1 MMGKTYFDNDN
12 MGYMYIAEES
22 SVYGGSPVKNIDVVD
37 KNGVFFV
44 SFDSVLH
51 TFDEINRNQRQYKAD
66 NIRECLLTEKIQS
79 LLADNA
85 FYGERDHPT
94 QETENGKLTPER
106 IQAIWMPNRSHLI
119 KRPRIVGDELQAHIE
134 TCAGTDVGVGFAK
147 DIIQGLKPAFSCRAI
162 ASMKLINGKPTV
174 IVRRLIT
181 YDWVLYPSHKR
192 AHMISSPKGVMK
204 SIKAFTESTMD
215 TVKDVVGDI
224 LIPLQEI
231 LESVGKTDVNPQ
243 MIMESFELTPESLCG
258 FDENHTHAIIKDVDN
273 IIYAKISPQTKRR
286 VDDFFSKF

>member
-1 MMGKTYFDNDN
+1 MMGKTCFDNDN

-22 SVYGGSPVKNIDVVD
+22 SVYGGSPVKNIDVVN

-44 SFDSVLH
+44 TFDSVLH

-106 IQAIWMPNRSHLI
+106 IQAIWMPNRSHII
-119 KRPRIVGDELQAHIE
+119 KRPKIIGDELQAHIE

-204 SIKAFTESTMD
+204 SIKAFTESAMD
-215 TVKDVVGDI
+215 TVKDVVGDV

-231 LESVGKTDVNPQ
+231 LESVGKTDVNTQ

-258 FDENHTHAIIKDVDN
+258 FDETHTHAIIKDNDN
-273 IIYAKISPQTKRR
+273 TIYAKISPQTKRK

>member
-1 MMGKTYFDNDN
+1 MMGKTRFDNDN

-22 SVYGGSPVKNIDVVD
+22 SVYGGSPVKNIDVIN

-44 SFDSVLH
+44 TFDSVLH

-106 IQAIWMPNRSHLI
+106 IQAIWMPNRSHII
-119 KRPRIVGDELQAHIE
+119 KRPKIIGDELQAHIE

-204 SIKAFTESTMD
+204 SIKAFTESAMD
-215 TVKDVVGDI
+215 TVKDVVGDV

-231 LESVGKTDVNPQ
+231 LESVGKTDVNTQ

-258 FDENHTHAIIKDVDN
+258 FDENHTHAIIKDEDN
-273 IIYAKISPQTKRR
+273 MIYAKISPQTKRR

>member
-1 MMGKTYFDNDN
+1 MGRTDNGDI
-12 MGYMYIAEES
+12 GYMYIAEES

-119 KRPRIVGDELQAHIE
+119 KRPRIIGDELQAHIE

-215 TVKDVVGDI
+215 TV
-224 LIPLQEI
+224 
-231 LESVGKTDVNPQ
+231 
-243 MIMESFELTPESLCG
+243 
-258 FDENHTHAIIKDVDN
+258 
-273 IIYAKISPQTKRR
+273 
-286 VDDFFSKF
+286 

>member
-1 MMGKTYFDNDN
+1 MMGKTRFDNDN

-22 SVYGGSPVKNIDVVD
+22 SVYGGSPVKNIDVIN

-44 SFDSVLH
+44 TFDSVLH

-106 IQAIWMPNRSHLI
+106 IQAIWMPNRSHII
-119 KRPRIVGDELQAHIE
+119 KRPKIIGDELQAHIE

-204 SIKAFTESTMD
+204 SIKAFTESAMD
-215 TVKDVVGDI
+215 TVKDVVGDV

-231 LESVGKTDVNPQ
+231 LESVGKTDVNTQ

-258 FDENHTHAIIKDVDN
+258 FDETHTHAIIKDNDN
-273 IIYAKISPQTKRR
+273 TIYAKISPQTKRK

>member
-1 MMGKTYFDNDN
+1 
-12 MGYMYIAEES
+12 
-22 SVYGGSPVKNIDVVD
+22 
-37 KNGVFFV
+37 
-44 SFDSVLH
+44 
-51 TFDEINRNQRQYKAD
+51 
-66 NIRECLLTEKIQS
+66 
-79 LLADNA
+79 
-85 FYGERDHPT
+85 
-94 QETENGKLTPER
+94 
-106 IQAIWMPNRSHLI
+106 
-119 KRPRIVGDELQAHIE
+119 
-134 TCAGTDVGVGFAK
+134 
-147 DIIQGLKPAFSCRAI
+147 
-162 ASMKLINGKPTV
+162 MKLINGKPTV

-231 LESVGKTDVNPQ
+231 LESVGKTDVNTQ

-273 IIYAKISPQTKRR
+273 TIYAKISPQTKRR

>member
-1 MMGKTYFDNDN
+1 MMGKTRFDNDN

-22 SVYGGSPVKNIDVVD
+22 SVYGGSPVKNIDVVN

-44 SFDSVLH
+44 TFDSVLH

-106 IQAIWMPNRSHLI
+106 IQAIWMPNRSHII
-119 KRPRIVGDELQAHIE
+119 KRPKIIGDELQAHIE

-204 SIKAFTESTMD
+204 SIKAFTESAMD
-215 TVKDVVGDI
+215 TVKDVVGDV

-231 LESVGKTDVNPQ
+231 LESVGKTDVNTQ

-258 FDENHTHAIIKDVDN
+258 FDENHTHAIIKDEDN
-273 IIYAKISPQTKRR
+273 MIYAKISPQTKRR

>member
-1 MMGKTYFDNDN
+1 
-12 MGYMYIAEES
+12 
-22 SVYGGSPVKNIDVVD
+22 
-37 KNGVFFV
+37 
-44 SFDSVLH
+44 
-51 TFDEINRNQRQYKAD
+51 
-66 NIRECLLTEKIQS
+66 
-79 LLADNA
+79 
-85 FYGERDHPT
+85 
-94 QETENGKLTPER
+94 
-106 IQAIWMPNRSHLI
+106 MPNRSHLI
-119 KRPRIVGDELQAHIE
+119 KRPRIIGDELQAHIE

-231 LESVGKTDVNPQ
+231 LESVGKTDVNTQ

-258 FDENHTHAIIKDVDN
+258 FDETHTHAIIKDNDN
-273 IIYAKISPQTKRR
+273 TIYAKISPQTKRK

>member
-1 MMGKTYFDNDN
+1 MMGKTRFDNDN

-22 SVYGGSPVKNIDVVD
+22 SVYGGSPVKNIDVVN

-44 SFDSVLH
+44 TFDSVLH

-106 IQAIWMPNRSHLI
+106 IQAIWMPNRSHII
-119 KRPRIVGDELQAHIE
+119 KRPKIIGDELQAHIE

-204 SIKAFTESTMD
+204 SIKAFTESAMD
-215 TVKDVVGDI
+215 TVKDVVGDV

-231 LESVGKTDVNPQ
+231 LESVGKTDVNTQ

-258 FDENHTHAIIKDVDN
+258 FDETHTHAIIKDNDN
-273 IIYAKISPQTKRR
+273 TIYAKISPQTKRR

>member
-1 MMGKTYFDNDN
+1 MMGKTCFDNDN

-22 SVYGGSPVKNIDVVD
+22 SVYGGSPVKNIDVIN

-44 SFDSVLH
+44 TFDSVLH

-66 NIRECLLTEKIQS
+66 NIRKYLLTEKIQS

-106 IQAIWMPNRSHLI
+106 IQAIWMPNRSHII
-119 KRPRIVGDELQAHIE
+119 KRPKIIGDELQAHIE

-204 SIKAFTESTMD
+204 SIKAFTESAVD
-215 TVKDVVGDI
+215 SVKDVVGDV

-231 LESVGKTDVNPQ
+231 LESVGKTDVNTQ
-243 MIMESFELTPESLCG
+243 MIMESFELTSESLCG
-258 FDENHTHAIIKDVDN
+258 FDETHTHAIIKDNDN
-273 IIYAKISPQTKRR
+273 TIYAKISPQTKRK

>member
-1 MMGKTYFDNDN
+1 MMGKTRFDNDN

-22 SVYGGSPVKNIDVVD
+22 SVYGGSPVKNIDVVN

-44 SFDSVLH
+44 TFDSVLH

-106 IQAIWMPNRSHLI
+106 IQAIWMPNRSHII
-119 KRPRIVGDELQAHIE
+119 KRPKIIGDELQAHIE

-204 SIKAFTESTMD
+204 SIKAFTESAMD
-215 TVKDVVGDI
+215 TVKDVVGDV

-231 LESVGKTDVNPQ
+231 LESVGKTDVNTQ

-258 FDENHTHAIIKDVDN
+258 FDETHTHAIIKDNDN
-273 IIYAKISPQTKRR
+273 TIYAKISPQTKRK

>member
-1 MMGKTYFDNDN
+1 MGRTDNGDI
-12 MGYMYIAEES
+12 GYMYIAEES

-119 KRPRIVGDELQAHIE
+119 KRPRIIGDELQAHIE

-215 TVKDVVGDI
+215 TVKDVVGYI

-231 LESVGKTDVNPQ
+231 LESVGKTDVNTQ

-273 IIYAKISPQTKRR
+273 TIYAKISPQTKRR

>member
-1 MMGKTYFDNDN
+1 MMGKTRFDNDN

-22 SVYGGSPVKNIDVVD
+22 SVYGGSPVKNIDVIN

-44 SFDSVLH
+44 TFDSVLH

-106 IQAIWMPNRSHLI
+106 IQAIWMPNRSHII
-119 KRPRIVGDELQAHIE
+119 KRPKIIGDELQAHIE

-204 SIKAFTESTMD
+204 SIKAFTESAMD
-215 TVKDVVGDI
+215 TVKDVVGDV

-231 LESVGKTDVNPQ
+231 LESVGKTDVNTQ

-258 FDENHTHAIIKDVDN
+258 FDETHTHAIIKDNDN
-273 IIYAKISPQTKRR
+273 TIYAKISPQTKRR

>member
-1 MMGKTYFDNDN
+1 MMGKTRFDNDN

-119 KRPRIVGDELQAHIE
+119 KRPRIIGDELQAHIE

-204 SIKAFTESTMD
+204 SIKAFTESAMD
-215 TVKDVVGDI
+215 TVKDVVGDV

-231 LESVGKTDVNPQ
+231 LESVGKTDVNTQ

-258 FDENHTHAIIKDVDN
+258 FDETHTHAIIKDEDN
-273 IIYAKISPQTKRR
+273 MIYAKISPQTKRR